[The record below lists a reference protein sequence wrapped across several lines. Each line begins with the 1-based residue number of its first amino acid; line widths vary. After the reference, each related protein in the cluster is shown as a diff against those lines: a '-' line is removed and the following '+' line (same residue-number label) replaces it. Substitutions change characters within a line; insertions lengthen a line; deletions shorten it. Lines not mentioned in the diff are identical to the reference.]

1 MAYCKVPNGEI
12 YYEWVGAAGQK
23 VPTGR
28 PVLVFVH
35 GWGGSLRYWQATARA
50 LADTYDCLLYDLR
63 GFGRSTNTQTTVTLA
78 DCVADLAALL
88 ADLAIDRCSVMAHSM
103 GSSIAVLFLQAFGAR
118 VDRAVLACGGV
129 FEYDAVAFG
138 IFRQFGKLVVQVR
151 PRWLTQVPGM
161 DGLVMRRFLH
171 RELPP
176 PDRQEFLED
185 YLMAEDRAALGT
197 MFDAVS
203 EQSAIALPQAYQSL
217 QMPTLMISGQFDRI
231 IPPPLGE
238 AAARLNAAIEFTV
251 IPDVGHFPMLED
263 PAEFVERV
271 RYFLD
276 GIH

>member
-1 MAYCKVPNGEI
+1 MAYCKVANGEI
-12 YYEWVGAAGQK
+12 YYEWVGDAGQK
-23 VPTGR
+23 VPTSR

-63 GFGRSTNTQTTVTLA
+63 GFGRSRTDAGTTVTLA
-78 DCVADLAALL
+78 DCVADLVQLL
-88 ADLAIDRCSVMAHSM
+88 AHLGVDRCAVMAHSM
-103 GSSIAVLFLQAFGAR
+103 GSSIAVLFLQEFGAR
-118 VDRAVLACGGV
+118 VDKAVLACGGV

-161 DGLVMRRFLH
+161 DWLVMRRFLH
-171 RELPP
+171 RGLPQQ
-176 PDRQEFLED
+176 DRQEFLED
-185 YLMAEDRAALGT
+185 YLMAEDAAALGT

-203 EQSAIALPQAYQSL
+203 QASAIALPQAYQSL
-217 QMPTLMISGQFDRI
+217 QMPTLMLAGQFDRI

-251 IPDVGHFPMLED
+251 MPDVGHFPMLED
-263 PAEFVERV
+263 PAGFVARV
-271 RYFLD
+271 RSWLVC
-276 GIH
+276 